1 MTPQPEEH
9 PGQDPAPP
17 MSEHSS
23 PYEEGKRAGAHP
35 AIVVIGVILGLWFL
49 LWIYIPASKNKQATN
64 PESAPTAF
72 TELAE
77 ESPVMFTVKG
87 MIQEL
92 NVITVLVPPQT
103 TESQVGG
110 LLNRFRK
117 FRLDNTLST
126 LLPPT
131 TPGNQWGNHATADIY
146 VFSVAKFA
154 KPEAVEV
161 LARGAHAP
169 GHLYPQA
176 IPFEV
181 AMEKPTKSWKRSIG
195 ESTKSLKKN

>member
-9 PGQDPAPP
+9 SGQDPAPP
-17 MSEHSS
+17 MSEHSA

-49 LWIYIPASKNKQATN
+49 LWVYIPSSKNTQATN

-72 TELAE
+72 TELGD
-77 ESPVMFTVKG
+77 ESQVMFTVKG

-117 FRLDNTLST
+117 SRLDNTLST

-131 TPGNQWGNHATADIY
+131 TPGNQLGNHT
-146 VFSVAKFA
+146 VMTLS
-154 KPEAVEV
+154 
-161 LARGAHAP
+161 
-169 GHLYPQA
+169 
-176 IPFEV
+176 
-181 AMEKPTKSWKRSIG
+181 S
-195 ESTKSLKKN
+195 